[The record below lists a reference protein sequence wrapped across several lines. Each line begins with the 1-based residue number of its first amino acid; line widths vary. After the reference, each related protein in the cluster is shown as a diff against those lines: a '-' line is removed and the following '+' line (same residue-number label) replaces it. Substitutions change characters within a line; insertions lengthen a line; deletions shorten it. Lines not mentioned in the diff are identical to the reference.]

1 MFITLLI
8 ARNDE
13 EGNTWK
19 GCASRKLSTNHVVK
33 EEADS

>member
-13 EGNTWK
+13 EGNTFVEGLCIK
-19 GCASRKLSTNHVVK
+19 DIVNESCREGGS
-33 EEADS
+33 